1 MTFTEYLAKKHH
13 LDLDLELLAYQQS
26 FEVTED
32 KRIMFVDK
40 LYTAAFMKFGLTK
53 KQIQERNRSVEIRA
67 VRQVMAYLM
76 NKTNMFGLKRI
87 GQELGNYHH
96 SVIIHSRDLV
106 SDMIEIGDKQYVN
119 ILNQFNSYLNEEM
132 PILQKAV

>member
-1 MTFTEYLAKKHH
+1 MTFTEYLAKKHN
-13 LDLDLELLAYQQS
+13 LNLDLELLAYQQS